1 MPICYLSM
9 YPTTPYQCWSNN
21 FSGEGFSPHKQELL
35 SIAARIGEKLFWHWI
50 MPVGEISPEVTRR
63 TLVIKWQGQLLNK
76 EPYSIFPTMQR
87 CNFQK
92 CTYVS
97 TVRGHVYMTFSK
109 FSHFWT
115 PFPLVNTKFT
125 PPLLWSE
132 FS

>member
-76 EPYSIFPTMQR
+76 EPYSIFPTT
-87 CNFQK
+87 F
-92 CTYVS
+92 
-97 TVRGHVYMTFSK
+97 TVYH
-109 FSHFWT
+109 
-115 PFPLVNTKFT
+115 PLVVDVPCVCFKIM
-125 PPLLWSE
+125 PPDWVQNKTLC
-132 FS
+132 FDAIDGVCNIGQ